1 MDEQTTGRQPEP
13 TIYEQLYRQ
22 LHAFHFG
29 AIGFLELLDRFEQI
43 LHIHSPPDNQDMV
56 DTTGSCPYNKLSR

>member
-1 MDEQTTGRQPEP
+1 MDEQTNGQLEVMATTEQ

-22 LHAFHFG
+22 LHAYHFG

-43 LHIHSPPDNQDMV
+43 LHIHPLPDDHDVV
-56 DTTGSCPYNKLSR
+56 DTV